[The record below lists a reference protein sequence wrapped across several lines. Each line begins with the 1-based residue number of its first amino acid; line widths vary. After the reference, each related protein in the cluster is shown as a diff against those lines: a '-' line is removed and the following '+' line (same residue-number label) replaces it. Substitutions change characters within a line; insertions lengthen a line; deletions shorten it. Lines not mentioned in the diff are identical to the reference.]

1 MFDSDN
7 EVPEEILL
15 EYEKLLKKS
24 QAENFDELYNTDL
37 LKIIGKDGYG
47 SHIVLLIPCFIIS
60 SGSDPEKTLRYVIM
74 TLDPIV
80 KENYVLVLC
89 ETHTNWLSNMV
100 YAYAKQWYDTLPR
113 IYKKNLKKLYL
124 VHSGFFSKSLL
135 TILTPFVSTKFWKK
149 VEYIEKLEDLF
160 LKLNINPTE
169 NLKHFP
175 YIVQR
180 NEEVLLAEG
189 IPISPFSADL
199 EILCQRF
206 GKSYNGFKHIPS
218 ILVDF
223 LTYLCKPETITTKDL
238 FYLQTDANTI
248 YNIIGDIEYGE
259 PTTDFSNIPSLVCS
273 FRLFLDTQK
282 HGLLGKD
289 AFTRLYHLKTVSA
302 SNKTIKENIKKL
314 YNKLKPGT
322 RDCILCILQFF
333 QTVSKYSN
341 ENNMTIETLGKIFAP
356 TFFRPKK
363 THFLF
368 VECIPMANKCMQLLI
383 ENPEFLTVQDTNNA
397 DSSSDSSESTDHD
410 TNSDKSENS
419 ESNESSDEEED
430 KSKSIESNK
439 TLESEHSNSAEN
451 LNKKNVNELDSK
463 KKPEAESEESEEESE
478 ESEDESKESDD
489 DSKESEDESD
499 ESEEEEKKE
508 KGNVKEQESIAS
520 ETKKVVFKRENET
533 IE

>member
-1 MFDSDN
+1 MFDSDT

-24 QAENFDELYNTDL
+24 QSENFDELYNTDL
-37 LKIIGKDGYG
+37 LKTIGKDGYG

-60 SGSDPEKTLRYVIM
+60 SGADPEKTLRYVIM

-100 YAYAKQWYDTLPR
+100 YGYAKQWYDTLPR
-113 IYKKNLKKLYL
+113 TYKKNLKKLYL

-180 NEEVLLAEG
+180 NEEVILG
-189 IPISPFSADL
+189 DGTPISPFSADL

-341 ENNMTIETLGKIFAP
+341 ENNMTIEALGKIFAP
-356 TFFRPKK
+356 TFFKPQK

-383 ENPEFLTVQDTNNA
+383 ESPEFLIAKDTNDT
-397 DSSSDSSESTDHD
+397 DSDSDSSESTDHD
-410 TNSDKSENS
+410 TNSDADKSENS
-419 ESNESSDEEED
+419 ETNESSDEEEE
-430 KSKSIESNK
+430 KGKSIESNK
-439 TLESEHSNSAEN
+439 TLGSGYSNSAEN
-451 LNKKNVNELDSK
+451 LNKKNMNEVDGK
-463 KKPEAESEESEEESE
+463 AQPEAESEESENESE
-478 ESEDESKESDD
+478 ESEDESEESD
-489 DSKESEDESD
+489 D
-499 ESEEEEKKE
+499 ESEESEEETKK
-508 KGNVKEQESIAS
+508 GQVKEQESIVS
-520 ETKKVVFKRENET
+520 EGKKVVFKRESDT

>member
-1 MFDSDN
+1 MKMFIH
-7 EVPEEILL
+7 ILFL
-15 EYEKLLKKS
+15 FL
-24 QAENFDELYNTDL
+24 
-37 LKIIGKDGYG
+37 G
-47 SHIVLLIPCFIIS
+47 
-60 SGSDPEKTLRYVIM
+60 
-74 TLDPIV
+74 
-80 KENYVLVLC
+80 
-89 ETHTNWLSNMV
+89 
-100 YAYAKQWYDTLPR
+100 YDTLPR
-113 IYKKNLKKLYL
+113 TYKKNLKKLYL

-180 NEEVLLAEG
+180 NEEVILG
-189 IPISPFSADL
+189 DGTPISPFSADL

-341 ENNMTIETLGKIFAP
+341 ENNMTIEALGKIFAP
-356 TFFRPKK
+356 TFFKPQK

-383 ENPEFLTVQDTNNA
+383 ESPEFLIVC
-397 DSSSDSSESTDHD
+397 H
-410 TNSDKSENS
+410 
-419 ESNESSDEEED
+419 
-430 KSKSIESNK
+430 IYLFFINK
-439 TLESEHSNSAEN
+439 
-451 LNKKNVNELDSK
+451 
-463 KKPEAESEESEEESE
+463 
-478 ESEDESKESDD
+478 
-489 DSKESEDESD
+489 
-499 ESEEEEKKE
+499 
-508 KGNVKEQESIAS
+508 IC
-520 ETKKVVFKRENET
+520 
-533 IE
+533 